1 MAESAVVKVAR
12 EYREQ
17 LARNED
23 EALKRMAA
31 LWVDIEHEVETNFY
45 ALAYDVQAMVAAGQP
60 VPLQYVYS
68 LKRWRSMMSQIQR
81 ELPYYQL
88 TVEDLIKDYQER
100 NYNLG
105 LDAANAIIQAS
116 NPSSSVWTRV
126 YKDAAETMAGFA
138 GNGAPLRTLLETD
151 YGQLAADITNAL
163 VSGVALGKGV
173 NGVVADMLDAMGD
186 DYDRAMRIAR
196 TEINRAYRLANAEQ
210 YARSGVVE
218 KVFRLCYP
226 PTACFGC
233 LMMDGEEC
241 PNGICDDHPNGKC
254 TTIVQTVGGVRPTW
268 ETGREWFL
276 KQDPGKQRSLMGI
289 GRYNLWKNFGV
300 PLSAMVHMKEN
311 PIWGGSPSM
320 VTIADLAAQF
330 GIDPVTIY
338 VPSNNSVQ
346 VPAVPVASG
355 TAPIGTPT
363 TREAAITAIKNSG
376 WYKSA
381 IGISKAPDEL
391 TRMIDNM
398 TEAQAKVFA
407 NGLKTIKKTDFNYSG
422 TPHVSAWEKGVYVGM
437 NKPAGKDKVV
447 GNKTAIRTTFHEL
460 SHAIDLFNPDTVHTI
475 SGLRDKIEENA
486 LSWANK
492 LLSDAGVP
500 VLKSFSRISSEQRL
514 TIVKELLSDSDQYHS
529 VSDMFEAITNDRIS
543 GSYGHGKA
551 YWKIDPNRLEKE
563 FTAHSGQA
571 WITGSR
577 FTEVFGD
584 AVKMVTDEMTRLYGQ

>member
-12 EYREQ
+12 EFREQ

-31 LWVDIEHEVETNFY
+31 IWVQIENEVSVNFS
-45 ALAYDVQAMVAAGQP
+45 ALAYEVREMVAAGQP
-60 VPLQYVYS
+60 VPLQYIYT
-68 LKRWRSMMSQIQR
+68 LKRHRSMMEQIMR

-116 NPSSSVWTRV
+116 KPSSSVWTRV
-126 YKDAAETMAGFA
+126 YKDAAEVMAGFA

-163 VSGVALGKGV
+163 VSGVAFGKGV
-173 NGVVADMLDAMGD
+173 NGVVSGMLDAMGG

-218 KVFRLCYP
+218 KVIRLCYP
-226 PTACFGC
+226 PTACFAC

-254 TTIVQTVGGVRPTW
+254 TTIVQTVGGVAPTW
-268 ETGREWFL
+268 ETGRQWFE
-276 KQDPGKQRSLMGI
+276 KQIPEKQISIMGV
-289 GRYNLWKNFGV
+289 GRYNLWKKFNV

-311 PIWGGSPSM
+311 PVWGGSPSM

-330 GIDPVTIY
+330 GIDPANIY
-338 VPSNNSVQ
+338 VPANNPVS
-346 VPAVPVASG
+346 VPAVS
-355 TAPIGTPT
+355 APAPTGTPT
-363 TREAAITAIKNSG
+363 TREAAIQAIKNAD
-376 WYKSA
+376 WYKNA
-381 IGISKAPDEL
+381 VGVSKAPDEL
-391 TRMIDNM
+391 TRTVDGL

-407 NGLKTIKKTDFNYSG
+407 NGLNGVKKYDFQSNKGY
-422 TPHVSAWEKGVYVGM
+422 VSPWEKSVNVPL
-437 NKPAGKDKVV
+437 NKPAGKDRKK
-447 GNKTAIRTTFHEL
+447 GYQTAIGTTFHEL
-460 SHAIDLFNPDTVHTI
+460 THAVDLLNQDTVHTI
-475 SGLRDKIEENA
+475 PGLRDKIEENA
-486 LSWANK
+486 LTWANGI
-492 LLSDAGVP
+492 LTNAGVP
-500 VLKSFSRISSEQRL
+500 TLKNFSRISPDQKWAVS
-514 TIVKELLSDSDQYHS
+514 KELLSDIDGYHS
-529 VSDMFEAITNDRIS
+529 VSDIFEGLTNDRIH
-543 GSYGHGKA
+543 GGYGHGKN
-551 YWKIDPNRLEKE
+551 YWKQGPYRVEKE
-563 FTAHSGQA
+563 FVAHSGQA
-571 WITGSR
+571 WTIGDR

-584 AVKMVTDEMTRLYGQ
+584 AIKMVTDEMTRLYGQ

>member
-12 EYREQ
+12 EFREQ

-31 LWVDIEHEVETNFY
+31 IWVQIENEVSVNFS
-45 ALAYDVQAMVAAGQP
+45 ALAYEVREMVAAGQP
-60 VPLQYVYS
+60 IPLQYIYT
-68 LKRWRSMMSQIQR
+68 LKRHRSMMEQIMR

-116 NPSSSVWTRV
+116 KPSSSVWTRV
-126 YKDAAETMAGFA
+126 YKDAAEVMAGFA

-173 NGVVADMLDAMGD
+173 NGVVSDMLDAMGG

-218 KVFRLCYP
+218 KVIRLCYP
-226 PTACFGC
+226 PTACFAC

-254 TTIVQTVGGVRPTW
+254 TTIVQTVGGVVPTW
-268 ETGREWFL
+268 ETGRQWFE
-276 KQDPGKQRSLMGI
+276 KQTPEKQISIMGS
-289 GRYNLWKNFGV
+289 GRYNLWKKFNV

-311 PIWGGSPSM
+311 PIWGGSPAM
-320 VTIADLAAQF
+320 VTVADLAAQF
-330 GIDPVTIY
+330 GIDPISIY
-338 VPSNNSVQ
+338 VPTNN
-346 VPAVPVASG
+346 PVPVPTVPGQVATG
-355 TAPIGTPT
+355 APT
-363 TREAAITAIKNSG
+363 TREAAIQAIKNAD
-376 WYKSA
+376 WYKNA
-381 IGISKAPDEL
+381 VGISKAPDEL
-391 TRMIDNM
+391 TRTVDGL
-398 TEAQAKVFA
+398 TEVQAKVFA
-407 NGLKTIKKTDFNYSG
+407 NGLTTIKKTDFDYHG
-422 TPHVSAWEKGVYVGM
+422 TAHVSPWEKGVYVGL
-437 NKPAGKDKVV
+437 NRPAGKDRKA
-447 GNKTAIRTTFHEL
+447 GFTTAIRTTFHEL
-460 SHAIDLFNPDTVHTI
+460 SHAIDLFNADTVHTI
-475 SGLRDKIEENA
+475 PGLRDKIEENA
-486 LSWANK
+486 LTWANGILK
-492 LLSDAGVP
+492 NAGISA
-500 VLKSFSRISSEQRL
+500 LKNFSRISPDQKKAI
-514 TIVKELLSDSDQYHS
+514 TNELLRDYDEYHS
-529 VSDMFEAITNDRIS
+529 VSDMFEAITNGRIT
-543 GSYGHGKA
+543 GGYGHGKS
-551 YWKIDPNRLEKE
+551 YWKIDSNRVLKE

-584 AVKMVTDEMTRLYGQ
+584 AIKMVTDEMTRLYGQ

>member
-17 LARNED
+17 LVRNED

-116 NPSSSVWTRV
+116 NPSSSVWARV

-173 NGVVADMLDAMGD
+173 NGVVADMLNAMSD

-276 KQDPGKQRSLMGI
+276 KQDPGKQKSLMGI
-289 GRYNLWKNFGV
+289 GRYNLWTKFGI
-300 PLSAMVHMKEN
+300 PLSSMVYMREN
-311 PIWGGSPSM
+311 PIWGGSPAT
-320 VTIADLAAQF
+320 VTLADLISQF
-330 GIDPVTIY
+330 GIDPKNLYSTAA
-338 VPSNNSVQ
+338 PAVQ
-346 VPAVPVASG
+346 VPAAAVPTV
-355 TAPIGTPT
+355 PITG
-363 TREAAITAIKNSG
+363 RDQAIQAIKNAP
-376 WYKSA
+376 WYKA
-381 IGISKAPDEL
+381 AEGVSKAPDEL
-391 TRMIDNM
+391 KNIVDGM
-398 TEAQAKVFA
+398 TEEQAKVFA
-407 NGLKTIKKTDFNYSG
+407 NGLNGVKKVDF
-422 TPHVSAWEKGVYVGM
+422 SAKRGFVRPWEKSVNVPL
-437 NKPAGKDKVV
+437 NNPAGKDRQK
-447 GNKTAIRTTFHEL
+447 GYKTAIGTTFHEL
-460 SHAIDLFNPDTVHTI
+460 THAVDLLNPDTIHTMA
-475 SGLRDKIEENA
+475 GLRDKIEECAINW
-486 LSWANK
+486 SNK
-492 LLSDAGVP
+492 LLTNAGVP
-500 VLKSFSRISSEQRL
+500 TLKNFSRLSEDQKR
-514 TIVKELLSDSDQYHS
+514 IIKNELWRDGDGYHS
-529 VSDMFEAITNDRIS
+529 VSDIFEGLTNDRIS
-543 GSYGHGKA
+543 GLYGHGKS
-551 YWKIDPNRLEKE
+551 YWKDGPYRIEKE
-563 FTAHSGQA
+563 FIAHSGQA
-571 WITGSR
+571 WITGDR
-577 FTEVFGD
+577 FTDVFGP

>member
-12 EYREQ
+12 EFREQ

-31 LWVDIEHEVETNFY
+31 IWVQIENEVSVNFS
-45 ALAYDVQAMVAAGQP
+45 ALAYEVREMVAAGQP
-60 VPLQYVYS
+60 VPLQYIYT
-68 LKRWRSMMSQIQR
+68 LKRHRSMMEQIMR

-173 NGVVADMLDAMGD
+173 NGVVSGMLDAMGG

-226 PTACFGC
+226 PTACFAC

-254 TTIVQTVGGVRPTW
+254 TTIVQTVGGVLPTW
-268 ETGREWFL
+268 EHGRDWFL
-276 KQDPGKQRSLMGI
+276 RQDPNKQVALMGI
-289 GRYNLWKNFGV
+289 GRYNLWKKFGV
-300 PLSAMVHMKEN
+300 PLSSMVTMREN

-320 VTIADLAAQF
+320 VTIADLASQF
-330 GIDPVTIY
+330 GIDPATIY
-338 VPSNNSVQ
+338 TPNNPVSVSAVS
-346 VPAVPVASG
+346 VPAG
-355 TAPIGTPT
+355 TSTTAPT
-363 TREAAITAIKNSG
+363 TREAAIQAIKNAD
-376 WYKSA
+376 WYKNA
-381 IGISKAPDEL
+381 VGVSKAPDEL
-391 TRMIDNM
+391 TRAVDGM
-398 TEAQAKVFA
+398 TEDQAKVFA
-407 NGLKTIKKTDFNYSG
+407 NGLGGVKSADFDYSG
-422 TPHVSAWEKGVYVGM
+422 TPHVSPWDNGAHVGL
-437 NKPAGKDKVV
+437 NRPASKDTVA

-460 SHAIDLFNPDTVHTI
+460 THAVDLFNNDYVHTVA
-475 SGLRDKIEENA
+475 GLHDKIEECAIN
-486 LSWANK
+486 WANS
-492 LLSDAGVP
+492 LLDKAGVQ
-500 VLKSFSRISSEQRL
+500 KIKNFSRLTNEQKNVV
-514 TIVKELLSDSDQYHS
+514 IQELFSDPDQYHS
-529 VSDMFEAITNDRIS
+529 VSDMFEALTNDRIS
-543 GSYGHGKA
+543 GKYGHGKA
-551 YWKIDPNRLEKE
+551 YWKMGSMKLEKE
-563 FTAHSGQA
+563 FVAHSGQA

-584 AVKMVTDEMTRLYGQ
+584 AVNMVIDEMVRLYAK